1 MYALWFDI
9 YERMPL
15 LVKHMRVEH
24 NGGGCPAYLFSNFQL
39 LSAVSDSSRA
49 STSVHSTRNSLH
61 YDTLHFILPTLIHI
75 TTLQYI
81 IFHSAH
87 LEPHYYIT
95 HYYITFYSTHLDP
108 MHTSPCN
115 STLIQH

>member
-1 MYALWFDI
+1 MYALWLDI
-9 YERMPL
+9 YECMPL

-24 NGGGCPAYLFSNFQL
+24 NGGGCPAYLFSNSQL

-49 STSVHSTRNSLH
+49 STSVHSTRNTLH
-61 YDTLHFILPTLIHI
+61 YITLRFILPTLINITTLHI

-81 IFHSAH
+81 IFYSA
-87 LEPHYYIT
+87 
-95 HYYITFYSTHLDP
+95 HLDP
-108 MHTSPCN
+108 MHTSACN